1 MEGKQELLARRGLT
15 LPRRVLRR
23 LDQVGIFVQPR
34 VSLEHQSLAKQY
46 VVRGVESGGAI
57 KELGRYVT
65 FCGPEGGPIPCL
77 HPIDAIGVNGVHAAV
92 VAPILVRIE
101 IFRAGRTY
109 QLLITR
115 HEPGEAENGRRP
127 PLESTV
133 VFRGA
138 NGFLECDVCGGD
150 RGLAESVMPQFWSRG
165 GEVVEIPTAF
175 AAAVRAATR
184 GACCIGCSHPHYLG
198 PPVAQGAA
206 SLRS

>member
-23 LDQVGIFVQPR
+23 LEQVGIYARPQ
-34 VSLEHQSLAKQY
+34 VSLEHQSLAKRY

-65 FCGPEGGPIPCL
+65 FCGPEGEPIPWL
-77 HPIDAIGVNGVHAAV
+77 HPIDAIGVNGVHAIV
-92 VAPILVRIE
+92 VAPVLVRIE
-101 IFRAGRTY
+101 MLRAGRTY

-127 PLESTV
+127 RLKSTV
-133 VFRGA
+133 VFRGTS
-138 NGFLECDVCGGD
+138 GFLDLAVNSGD
-150 RGLAESVMPQFWSRG
+150 GEPVPSVIPKFWSRA
-165 GEVVEIPTAF
+165 GEALEIPKTF
-175 AAAVRAATR
+175 VAAAQGATK

-198 PPVAQGAA
+198 PPLAQ
-206 SLRS
+206 